1 MKWNFKL
8 NGLHLLYIFLIVLFL
23 FYALGLGPTIESF
36 TDTDTT
42 QGTGMSGVARANM
55 DNAQNS
61 TAGAAGA
68 GTGWTKGTGM
78 SGVTRANMDNAQNQN
93 GDQNSDQN
101 SDQNGQL
108 PSFLQ
113 SISEKAENM
122 IYGNDDNTSNNIG
135 KYGKQQ
141 GSSSSSYIGPAG
153 DTVLVDNP
161 RQPLQIPMPKQ
172 PQPLGIPKSQ
182 IPAGNEDMYILKS
195 QVIPPV
201 CPACPTMSSCPRPAP
216 YPPCPPCSR
225 CPEPAFDCKK
235 VPNYKNAENSY
246 LPRPVLA
253 NFSQFGM

>member
-42 QGTGMSGVARANM
+42 GWTQGTGMSGVARANM

-61 TAGAAGA
+61 TAAGA
-68 GTGWTKGTGM
+68 GTGWNQGTGM
-78 SGVTRANMDNAQNQN
+78 SGVTRANMDNAQN
-93 GDQNSDQN
+93 QNSDQN

-113 SISEKAENM
+113 SISEKADNM

-253 NFSQFGM
+253 DFSQFGM